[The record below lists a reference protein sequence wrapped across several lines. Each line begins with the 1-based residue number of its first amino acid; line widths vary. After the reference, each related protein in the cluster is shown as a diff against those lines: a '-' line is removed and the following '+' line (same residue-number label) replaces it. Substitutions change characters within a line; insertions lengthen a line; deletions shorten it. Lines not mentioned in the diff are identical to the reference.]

1 MGTII
6 IQTTVQGKMASCFP
20 PTPPSSGVF
29 IHFSPILRVTF
40 STLLHLVI
48 SPDYNQE
55 RFLCLSV
62 FKGFKTL
69 YGLPR
74 LTSWVKSLYQH
85 ICKSSYSMREL
96 LNMRL
101 SHRSIIVAVLVGT
114 KGPILCLFLTCQQ
127 LMILIVE
134 MH

>member
-29 IHFSPILRVTF
+29 IPFSPILQVTF

-62 FKGFKTL
+62 FKDFKNL

-74 LTSWVKSLYQH
+74 LTSWVKSFY
-85 ICKSSYSMREL
+85 
-96 LNMRL
+96 
-101 SHRSIIVAVLVGT
+101 
-114 KGPILCLFLTCQQ
+114 
-127 LMILIVE
+127 
-134 MH
+134 